1 MAPPRGV
8 RRQNIAGSDLIPE
21 SPARSSYFKSIQPM
35 SHDLV
40 RFDAWFSAC
49 YERLRRYLGPDGP
62 DEDTFH
68 DTYLLVREKA
78 RSPEVDIL
86 DFGAYFCGCY
96 RRISLHKRCTP
107 HCCIHPGE
115 DFFLRLGALRFR
127 KRISEP
133 ATVWCRIFWNSYGA
147 TSLMENTACS
157 RCAITKPAGN
167 AVIGRWPNMQV
178 RHLPRYPARC
188 GVSYRP
194 YAGTAA
200 SHYAVTC
207 LESPYAAYT

>member
-1 MAPPRGV
+1 
-8 RRQNIAGSDLIPE
+8 
-21 SPARSSYFKSIQPM
+21 M

-115 DFFLRLGALRFR
+115 DFFLRLGAEGPAVPEEDLRACDRLVQDILEFVR
-127 KRISEP
+127 RN
-133 ATVWCRIFWNSYGA
+133 FSYGEYRLF
-147 TSLMENTACS
+147 TLRYYETCGQCS
-157 RCAITKPAGN
+157 YRTL
-167 AVIGRWPNMQV
+167 PNMQV

-207 LESPYAAYT
+207 LRRLWNPPMRHIPESIEMNRRI